1 MIGNMIRYL
10 LASLGLTLSAAAQAP
25 AKPAPRRISLAEKG
39 ITIPTVQVDLR
50 AGEQFTPEFRSTGS
64 IPTESHRVHGCA
76 TVIVASLLPGG

>member
-1 MIGNMIRYL
+1 MKLYDYQLPPN
-10 LASLGLTLSAAAQAP
+10 
-25 AKPAPRRISLAEKG
+25 PRRVRISLAEKG